1 MRQALALLLS
11 SLAVSAAAQDVR
23 DALEAGDLI
32 CEFRTPLQQDLLA
45 DLRYELPRPNLM
57 LVYERVKADSAH
69 VVSSGR
75 VGKRGVVV
83 RAVNDTLHFIEPDGP
98 SVRVTTLTECK
109 DTRWKNGVETCVRF
123 SARHAW
129 HFDRV
134 GALGPDPARVRIAA
148 GASIGSCE
156 AWNAE

>member
-1 MRQALALLLS
+1 MRHAIALVLA
-11 SLAVSAAAQDVR
+11 SLAASAAAQDVR
-23 DALEAGDLI
+23 DALESGDLI

-57 LVYERVKADSAH
+57 LVYERIKADSAS
-69 VVSSGR
+69 VIASGR
-75 VGKRGVVV
+75 VGKRRVVV
-83 RAVNDTLHFIEPDGP
+83 RAGNDALHFIEPDGP

-109 DTRWKNGVETCVRF
+109 DTRWKDGVETCVRF

-129 HFDRV
+129 HFDVV
-134 GALGPDPARVRIAA
+134 GALGPDRERMRVPS
-148 GASIGSCE
+148 GASIGICE

>member
-1 MRQALALLLS
+1 MRRSLALFLTL
-11 SLAVSAAAQDVR
+11 LAVPASAQDVR

-32 CEFRTPLQQDLLA
+32 CEFRTPLQPDLLA

-57 LVYERVKADSAH
+57 LIYERVKADSAS

-75 VGKRGVVV
+75 VGKRGVIV
-83 RAVNDTLHFIEPDGP
+83 RSVDEALHFIEPDGP
-98 SVRVTTLTECK
+98 SVRVTTLTDCK
-109 DTRWKNGVETCVRF
+109 DTRWKDGVETCVRF

-129 HFDRV
+129 HFDTV
-134 GALGPDPARVRIAA
+134 GALGPDPARVRAPA
-148 GASIGSCE
+148 GASVGMCE